1 MLRPKQTKFKKYR
14 KIRIKGIERR
24 QTSLE
29 FGSFGLRTLEGGQ
42 ISSRQIEA
50 VRRVI
55 TRKLKRTG
63 KLWIRIFP
71 NTPVTKKPAEVRMG
85 KGKGSLDYW
94 CSNVNSGRVLFEF
107 QGVSKVI
114 ASEAAKLGS
123 RKLPMQ
129 TKFISLEKK

>member
-1 MLRPKQTKFKKYR
+1 MLRPKQTKFKKFR
-14 KIRIKGIERR
+14 KIRIKRIEHR

-71 NTPVTKKPAEVRMG
+71 NTPVTKKPIEVRMG
-85 KGKGSLDYW
+85 KGKGAVDHWVAVVKPGTIIYEIGEAKENLAK
-94 CSNVNSGRVLFEF
+94 VALMSG
-107 QGVSKVI
+107 
-114 ASEAAKLGS
+114 AK
-123 RKLPMQ
+123 KLSM
-129 TKFISLEKK
+129 KCNFVKRS

>member
-14 KIRIKGIERR
+14 KIRIKRIEQR

-71 NTPVTKKPAEVRMG
+71 NTPVTKKPVEVRMG
-85 KGKGSLDYW
+85 KGKGAVDRW
-94 CSNVNSGRVLFEF
+94 VAVVKPGRMLYEME
-107 QGVSKVI
+107 GVSEPI
-114 ASEAAKLGS
+114 AKEAFRLAAHKLSVATRFVAK
-123 RKLPMQ
+123 
-129 TKFISLEKK
+129 

>member
-14 KIRIKGIERR
+14 KIRIKRIEQR
-24 QTSLE
+24 QTTLE
-29 FGSFGLRTLEGGQ
+29 FGSFGLRTLEGGK

-71 NTPVTKKPAEVRMG
+71 NTPVTKKPVEVRMG
-85 KGKGSLDYW
+85 KGKGAVDRWVAVVKPGTIIYEIGEARENHAKVALL
-94 CSNVNSGRVLFEF
+94 SG
-107 QGVSKVI
+107 
-114 ASEAAKLGS
+114 AK
-123 RKLPMQ
+123 KLSM
-129 TKFISLEKK
+129 KCNFVKRS

>member
-14 KIRIKGIERR
+14 KIRIKRIEQR

-71 NTPVTKKPAEVRMG
+71 NIPVTKKPVEVR
-85 KGKGSLDYW
+85 
-94 CSNVNSGRVLFEF
+94 
-107 QGVSKVI
+107 
-114 ASEAAKLGS
+114 
-123 RKLPMQ
+123 
-129 TKFISLEKK
+129 

>member
-1 MLRPKQTKFKKYR
+1 MLRPKQTKFKKFR
-14 KIRIKGIERR
+14 KIRIKRIEHR

-42 ISSRQIEA
+42 ISSKQIEA

-71 NTPVTKKPAEVRMG
+71 NTPVTKKPIEVRMG
-85 KGKGSLDYW
+85 KGKGAVDHWVAVVRPGTIIYEIGEAKENLAK
-94 CSNVNSGRVLFEF
+94 VALMSG
-107 QGVSKVI
+107 
-114 ASEAAKLGS
+114 AKQLS
-123 RKLPMQ
+123 IRCNFVKR
-129 TKFISLEKK
+129 S

>member
-1 MLRPKQTKFKKYR
+1 MLRPKQTKFKKFR
-14 KIRIKGIERR
+14 KIRIKRIEHR

-42 ISSRQIEA
+42 ISSKQIQA

-71 NTPVTKKPAEVRMG
+71 NIPVTKKPIEVRMG
-85 KGKGSLDYW
+85 KGKGAVDHWVAVVKPGTIIYEIGEAKENLAK
-94 CSNVNSGRVLFEF
+94 VALMSG
-107 QGVSKVI
+107 
-114 ASEAAKLGS
+114 AKQLS
-123 RKLPMQ
+123 MRCNFVKR
-129 TKFISLEKK
+129 S

>member
-14 KIRIKGIERR
+14 KIRIKRIEQR
-24 QTSLE
+24 QT
-29 FGSFGLRTLEGGQ
+29 TLEGGQ

-71 NTPVTKKPAEVRMG
+71 NTPVTKKPVEVRMG
-85 KGKGSLDYW
+85 KGKGAVDRWVAVVKPGTIIYEIGEARENLAK
-94 CSNVNSGRVLFEF
+94 VALLSG
-107 QGVSKVI
+107 
-114 ASEAAKLGS
+114 AK
-123 RKLPMQ
+123 KLSM
-129 TKFISLEKK
+129 KCNFVKRS

>member
-14 KIRIKGIERR
+14 KIRIKRIEQR
-24 QTSLE
+24 QTTLE

-55 TRKLKRTG
+55 TRKLKRIG

-71 NTPVTKKPAEVRMG
+71 NTPVTKKPIEVRMG
-85 KGKGSLDYW
+85 KGKGAVDRWVAVVKPGTIIYEIGEARENLAK
-94 CSNVNSGRVLFEF
+94 VALLSG
-107 QGVSKVI
+107 
-114 ASEAAKLGS
+114 AK
-123 RKLPMQ
+123 KLSM
-129 TKFISLEKK
+129 KCNFVKRS

>member
-14 KIRIKGIERR
+14 KIRIKRIEQR
-24 QTSLE
+24 QTTLE

-71 NTPVTKKPAEVRMG
+71 NTPVTKKPVEVRMG
-85 KGKGSLDYW
+85 KGKGAVDRWVAVVKPGTIIYEI
-94 CSNVNSGRVLFEF
+94 GRSTRKTLL
-107 QGVSKVI
+107 
-114 ASEAAKLGS
+114 KLLCYQALKNLS
-123 RKLPMQ
+123 MKCNFVKR
-129 TKFISLEKK
+129 S

>member
-14 KIRIKGIERR
+14 KIRIKRIEQR
-24 QTSLE
+24 QTTLE

-71 NTPVTKKPAEVRMG
+71 NTPVTKKPVEVRMG
-85 KGKGSLDYW
+85 KGKGAVDRWVTVVKPGTIIYEIGEARENLAK
-94 CSNVNSGRVLFEF
+94 VALLSG
-107 QGVSKVI
+107 
-114 ASEAAKLGS
+114 AK
-123 RKLPMQ
+123 KLSM
-129 TKFISLEKK
+129 KCNFVKRS